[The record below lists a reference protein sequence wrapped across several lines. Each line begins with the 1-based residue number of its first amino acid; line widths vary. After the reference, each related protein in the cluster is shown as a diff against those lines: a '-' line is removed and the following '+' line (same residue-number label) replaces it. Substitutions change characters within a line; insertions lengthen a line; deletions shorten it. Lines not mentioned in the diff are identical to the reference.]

1 MNRHNPNRPNTLTA
15 HALQDGSIELVVLGM
30 LAALIVVLAIPL
42 FIDGPANMPESEQAV
57 PETQTTPNSAA
68 HLVEWPPLRQPLV

>member
-42 FIDGPANMPESEQAV
+42 FIDGPASTREREQTDPQTDTAPDPATQAV
-57 PETQTTPNSAA
+57 AWPE
-68 HLVEWPPLRQPLV
+68 LRQLLV